1 MSDLTHWTYKR
12 SHSITSGTELT
23 DYQVKI
29 RVYRTEGTS
38 AGDTVYLGSKCLADY
53 GDIRFVA
60 SDDTTELSY
69 WMETNA
75 GTYADFWVKVPS
87 IINDSSIYIYYGN
100 SSATTT
106 SNGDTTFE
114 FFDGFEGSSLDS
126 GKWTVDASN
135 GTRTVANG
143 LLSLSLTGG
152 NYHNSISA
160 SAINNSSVIFFIS
173 ATDLHP
179 FTSPPPSKSV
189 PIPT

>member
-1 MSDLTHWTYKR
+1 MSDLTHWNYKR

-106 SNGDTTFE
+106 SNGDATFE
-114 FFDGFEGSSLDS
+114 FFDDFNDGIYTDKWQDGGISSS
-126 GKWTVDASN
+126 GTTIIESD
-135 GTRTVANG
+135 GTIK
-143 LLSLSLTGG
+143 LTGST
-152 NYHNSISA
+152 YSYWA
-160 SAINNSSVIFFIS
+160 C
-173 ATDLHP
+173 L
-179 FTSPPPSKSV
+179 KLKE
-189 PIPT
+189 PI